1 MVSSSI
7 VTEPEVAEYAK
18 IRKYVVAQI
27 ARAGERQMRLASTR
41 DLAKRF
47 GVSHPTVVKAL
58 KDLVSDGFL
67 LVKPGVGTFT
77 NPQNGSIH
85 GKMSKLVG
93 ILWGDGKDVFI
104 SRIMMSVKS
113 AIVEALLSRSSQ
125 FRLQDC
131 HLTRSIKDAVSEIE
145 SEGFDGLVW
154 GMPAVSAFP
163 AIRALK
169 SKGLP
174 VLCIGRAFEGFSS
187 WLLDFEKDNRNVA
200 GLMLDEGRRKLL
212 LALPRKEDDFT
223 KGAIEGVEKAYAE
236 RGLSFDRAWAIN
248 DSPEERRSFG
258 RTLELLKPDGVI
270 FNIGMDP
277 YLGEIKKR
285 FDILEECRLYSGAWS
300 ICKDSGFRGYAGV
313 ADLASSAEAL
323 AENFAA
329 QLESPMGGVPPISRV
344 MDMKM
349 ERFNM
354 KG

>member
-7 VTEPEVAEYAK
+7 VKEPEVAEYAK
-18 IRKYVVAQI
+18 IRKYVVGQI
-27 ARAGERQMRLASTR
+27 ARSGDRQMRLASTR

-77 NPQNGSIH
+77 NPQNESANGGI
-85 GKMSKLVG
+85 SKVVG

-104 SRIMMSVKS
+104 SRIAMSVKS
-113 AIVEALLSRSSQ
+113 AIVEALLSRSST

-131 HLTRSIKDAVSEIE
+131 HLTRSLKDVVAEIE
-145 SEGFDGLVW
+145 NEGFDGLIW
-154 GMPAVSAFP
+154 GMPAASALP
-163 AIRALK
+163 TIMELK

-174 VLCIGRAFEGFSS
+174 VLCVGRAFEGFSS
-187 WLLDFEKDNRNVA
+187 WTLDFERDNRNVA

-212 LALPRKEDDFT
+212 LALPRKGDDFAN
-223 KGAIEGVEKAYAE
+223 GAIEGVENAYAE

-258 RTLELLKPDGVI
+258 RTLELLRPDGII

-277 YLGEIKKR
+277 YIDEVKRR
-285 FDILEECRLYSGAWS
+285 FDIAEECRLYSGAWS
-300 ICKDSGFRGYAGV
+300 ICKDSGFCGYAGV
-313 ADLASSAEAL
+313 ADLASSAETI
-323 AENFAA
+323 AENFAS
-329 QLESPMGGVPPISRV
+329 QLESPIGGFPPINCV
-344 MDMKM
+344 MEMKM
-349 ERFNM
+349 ERYNI
-354 KG
+354 